1 MPEHRIDI
9 HQPPKQVLN
18 SDISFT
24 VYSDGAALGELKI
37 SRGSI
42 DWRPA
47 GYQKPVRWKWETFAR
62 VMSQKPQ
69 AGNWSPSGKRLSH
82 SA

>member
-1 MPEHRIDI
+1 MAVHRIEI
-9 HQPPKQVLN
+9 NQPPKQVLH

-37 SRGSI
+37 SKGTI

-47 GYQKPVRWKWETFAR
+47 GHKKSVKWSWEKFAK
-62 VMSQKPQ
+62 VMADK
-69 AGNWSPSGKRLSH
+69 
-82 SA
+82 